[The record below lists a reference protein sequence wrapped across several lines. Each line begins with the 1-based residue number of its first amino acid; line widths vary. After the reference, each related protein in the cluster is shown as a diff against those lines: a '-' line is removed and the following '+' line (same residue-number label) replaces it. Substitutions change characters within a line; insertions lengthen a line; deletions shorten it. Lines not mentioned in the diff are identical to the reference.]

1 MLYNSP
7 QVYIS
12 CRNEAFRQET
22 SDIANDLKQTGH
34 WMLDKVKDVERLSHE
49 ILDDA
54 LQQSSKLEEKLSTM
68 QTMSQTLLAQNE
80 QFDNHLKSTLG
91 TVQAVFEHSQEIKDR
106 QMELKELHQN
116 MNKAMSS
123 SLKDLKI
130 AAQQT
135 HQQLDGI
142 SEANKELA
150 EQQLRLAD
158 ALASNI
164 ERLKESALR
173 SLDDLKESQTLAM
186 AETRYSFEL

>member
-1 MLYNSP
+1 
-7 QVYIS
+7 
-12 CRNEAFRQET
+12 
-22 SDIANDLKQTGH
+22 
-34 WMLDKVKDVERLSHE
+34 MLDKVKEVESLSHE

-80 QFDNHLKSTLG
+80 QFDNQLKSTLG
-91 TVQAVFEHSQEIKDR
+91 TVEAVFEHSQEIKDR
-106 QMELKELHQN
+106 QMELKELHQD

-142 SEANKELA
+142 SEGNKELA

-186 AETRYSFEL
+186 DETRYGFEL